1 MRTFGFIIRVFG
13 FVSVVVSVV
22 LAVMVISQTKAG
34 SSSQRSAS
42 QNNRYRFAALICLA
56 AGYALDVAG
65 TLVGRMG

>member
-1 MRTFGFIIRVFG
+1 MHTFGFILRVFG
-13 FVSVVVSVV
+13 FVSVVVSIV

-42 QNNRYRFAALICLA
+42 QNNCYRFTALICLA

>member
-22 LAVMVISQTKAG
+22 LAVVVISQTKAG
-34 SSSQRSAS
+34 SSTQRSPS
-42 QNNRYRFAALICLA
+42 QNNRCRFAALICLT

-65 TLVGRMG
+65 TLVERMG